1 MAVVTSELIAA
12 QSGLGY
18 MIQTNRINLETSYV
32 LVGMVVIGILGSLM
46 NAVLGYLEQYI
57 IPWKTEY
64 LH

>member
-18 MIQTNRINLETSYV
+18 MIQANRLNLETSYV
-32 LVGMVVIGILGSLM
+32 LVGMVVIGILGSFM
-46 NAVLGYLEQYI
+46 NAALGYIEKYL
-57 IPWKTEY
+57 IPWKSEY